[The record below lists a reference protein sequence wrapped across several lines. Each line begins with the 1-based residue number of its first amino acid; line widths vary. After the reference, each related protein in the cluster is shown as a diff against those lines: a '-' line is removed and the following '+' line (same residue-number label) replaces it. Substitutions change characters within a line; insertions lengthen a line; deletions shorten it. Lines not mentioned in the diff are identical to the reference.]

1 MRIYLDNCCFNR
13 PFDNQQQTRIRLETE
28 AKLHIQERIREGLL
42 ELCWSYVLDF
52 ENEANPYDE
61 RRRTIAAWRACAA
74 VDLEETETILHQA
87 AALAALGLHAKDALH
102 VACAISGN
110 CDYFITTDDTV
121 LQRAAKLDRIK
132 VLDPPSLIREMN
144 V

>member
-13 PFDNQQQTRIRLETE
+13 PFDDQRHTRIRLETE
-28 AKLHIQERIREGLL
+28 AKLHIQERIRDGLL

-61 RRRTIAAWRACAA
+61 RRRMIAGWKKYAA
-74 VDLEETETILHQA
+74 ADVNETEVVIEQA
-87 AALAALGLHAKDALH
+87 KALARLGLKAKDALH
-102 VACAISGN
+102 VACAISGE
-110 CDYFITTDDTV
+110 CDYLISTDDV
-121 LQRAAKLDRIK
+121 ILQRAKELERLE
-132 VLDPPSLIREMN
+132 VLDPPALIREMN